1 MYGWRGTIGLVK
13 PTYRAGPLEAFI
25 RFMPDGV
32 CVVPRYVGIRA
43 GTGKGIRRYFDHRRP
58 KGRRACGT
66 QGGFG
71 AAAGCSTVHAP
82 WRRI

>member
-32 CVVPRYVGIRA
+32 CVVVLTNVPADVWASFKHLRIHEP
-43 GTGKGIRRYFDHRRP
+43 IE
-58 KGRRACGT
+58 
-66 QGGFG
+66 GFG
-71 AAAGCSTVHAP
+71 RLLAELP
-82 WRRI
+82 